1 MAHTSVTLGGQI
13 LGQPGLIHRRLD
25 AGEARRGGEVR
36 DSSSGD
42 RMAGGG
48 HLRDADELAH
58 RVVVAVGPGV
68 AGVVA
73 GVVLG
78 GRRSSGELG
87 VDATVAREARAGHL
101 RALRG
106 AGRKLSTTDGPLG
119 GRRLVG
125 GGHRRRR
132 VRASK
137 VRRLRRTRARTERGK
152 RFGGSRRLQQTSKRA
167 RGRPDGD
174 ESTMGIRGGRR

>member
-1 MAHTSVTLGGQI
+1 MQTNSRIEWWWQLGLGRPELSPASTL
-13 LGQPGLIHRRLD
+13 
-25 AGEARRGGEVR
+25 A
-36 DSSSGD
+36 
-42 RMAGGG
+42 
-48 HLRDADELAH
+48 
-58 RVVVAVGPGV
+58 V
-68 AGVVA
+68 AGSR
-73 GVVLG
+73 G
-78 GRRSSGELG
+78 SSV
-87 VDATVAREARAGHL
+87 VDATMAGEARAGHL
-101 RALRG
+101 CALRG
-106 AGRKLSTTDGPLG
+106 AGRELSTTAGPLG

-152 RFGGSRRLQQTSKRA
+152 RFSGSRRLQQTSKRA